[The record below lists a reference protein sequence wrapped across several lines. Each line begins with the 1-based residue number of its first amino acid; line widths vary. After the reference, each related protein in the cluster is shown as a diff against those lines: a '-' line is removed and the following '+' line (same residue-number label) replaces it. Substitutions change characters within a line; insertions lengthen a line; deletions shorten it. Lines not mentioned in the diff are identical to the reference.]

1 MFTGIIQ
8 AIGSIQEFHSSDNGA
23 NLKINSNTLDISDS
37 KIGDSIAV
45 NGVCLT
51 VTEISGE
58 WFSADVSNETINCTT
73 FSDLSQGDDVNL
85 EKSLRL
91 NQGIDGHLVSGHIDG
106 VGLIQSINKDG
117 DSFRFKILVEG
128 DIIKYIAKKGSICI
142 NGVSLTVNSV
152 KDNIFDV
159 NNSVVNETQIITS
172 PENGQVITSTSYIF
186 EDKLFISSFE
196 NNSNIHY

>member
-91 NQGIDGHLVSGHIDG
+91 NQGIDGHLVSGHVDG
-106 VGLIQSINKDG
+106 VGAVNSIDKDG
-117 DSFRFKILVEG
+117 ESIRIKIEVQS
-128 DIIKYIAKKGSICI
+128 DIVKYIAKKGSICV

-152 KDNIFDV
+152 ENNIFDV
-159 NNSVVNETQIITS
+159 NIVPHTFSVTTLGELKLNSIVNLEID
-172 PENGQVITSTSYIF
+172 QVARYVERLLTLK
-186 EDKLFISSFE
+186 D
-196 NNSNIHY
+196 HR